1 MRDVPPHWAIRFGG
15 SLTRDE
21 AGCLYDRRFRELV
34 TKMGLTLHDVNLGAV
49 EALAAVR
56 VAARGMRFLIDRR
69 VEQDGLSEG
78 RMQLLFRLAAADD
91 HQLALGDLALAL
103 DVSPRNITGLVDHLE
118 ADGLVERIRDPN
130 DRRSIQA
137 RLTPAGLTK
146 VRAVLRE
153 AVTIPA
159 RVVAG
164 LSAQELVQLRDLCYR
179 LVETMASLRAQTP
192 QPLTGA

>member
-1 MRDVPPHWAIRFGG
+1 MRDVPPHCAIRFGG

-34 TKMGLTLHDVNLGAV
+34 TKMGLALHDVNLGAV

-153 AVTIPA
+153 TVTIPA